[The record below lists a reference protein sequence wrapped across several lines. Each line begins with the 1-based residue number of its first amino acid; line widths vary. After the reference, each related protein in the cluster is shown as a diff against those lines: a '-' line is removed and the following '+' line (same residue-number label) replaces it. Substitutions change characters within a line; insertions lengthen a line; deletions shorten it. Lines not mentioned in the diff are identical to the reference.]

1 MQLKSSKRLS
11 KPIKTAVLSA
21 GLWLLSTPGYAFF
34 CSGNGFNGYINLG
47 DSEAKVA
54 QTCGN
59 PTTQAQGG
67 TSLKQVA
74 TVEYWTYSNEKLFTN
89 TNKAT
94 GGVTTV
100 VKRRGPMLVLQI
112 TDGKVSQITA
122 NGISTKRA
130 SCGTGRQITVGAK
143 SADILLSCGNPN
155 GRTATHASPNSTAN
169 ANTKITTWT
178 YDYGQYRAPLVL
190 EFTNGQLTKIGQ

>member
-1 MQLKSSKRLS
+1 MQSKNSKRLS
-11 KPIKTAVLSA
+11 KPIKAGLLSA
-21 GLWLLSTPGYAFF
+21 GLLLLSTPGYAYF

-47 DSEAKVA
+47 DSAAKVA
-54 QTCGN
+54 QACGN
-59 PTTQAQGG
+59 PSTTAKGG
-67 TSLKQVA
+67 ASQKQVA

-100 VKRRGPMLVLQI
+100 VKRRGPMLVLEI

-122 NGISTKRA
+122 NGIVTKRA
-130 SCGTGRQITVGAK
+130 SCGTGRQITVGAR
-143 SADILLSCGNPN
+143 SADILLSCGNPS

-169 ANTKITTWT
+169 AKNKVITWT